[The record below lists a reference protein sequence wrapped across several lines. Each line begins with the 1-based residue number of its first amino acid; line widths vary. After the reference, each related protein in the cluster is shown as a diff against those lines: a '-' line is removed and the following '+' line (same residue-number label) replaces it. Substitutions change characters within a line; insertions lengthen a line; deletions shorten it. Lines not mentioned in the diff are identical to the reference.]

1 MCLLSK
7 RGKIMKSIPFVLTL
21 LLLSA
26 LQASAANNIQIDGT
40 GPASIAE
47 LHSDIESFDVTL
59 YSTQPEKNL
68 TLETSLVR
76 SENGNEEVIATQ
88 EFLTGSLPADTGV
101 TKVGFWDVRNPER
114 GAYTLRAKLME
125 QEQVLSEAEY
135 DFVYGSYSAS
145 RLHVD
150 DLVSN
155 SEGISVVLS
164 PNQASLFDIEY
175 MLVNGHDVIYET
187 KTEKASLTSVPETFS
202 ASWGTLL
209 ENNKQYDGRV
219 KVHVYS
225 PDQGFIVSTESFTA
239 RDDAEITDIYEDET
253 GASATVLGRSQVP
266 FEGSLIFSVYKV
278 QDTSGQGSSV
288 FVESVRERVPVLLT
302 DDDETVEVAWKDRL
316 TEGVYRLEIELI
328 GNDGDVIKRRETIIE
343 SDLSPVNENEAGTD
357 TGNETSEE
365 EDGKGIT
372 GSSVIAGTAG
382 LAMVFAFFKNQNKKS
397 KRP

>member
-1 MCLLSK
+1 
-7 RGKIMKSIPFVLTL
+7 MKSILIVLAL

-26 LQASAANNIQIDGT
+26 FQVSAANNTQIEGT
-40 GPASIAE
+40 GPAHIVE
-47 LHSDIESFDVTL
+47 LYSDLESFDVTI

-68 TLETSLVR
+68 TLETSLIR
-76 SENGNEEVIATQ
+76 PGRGSEEVIATQ
-88 EFLTGSLPADTGV
+88 KFLTGSFPANTRV
-101 TKVGFWDVRNPER
+101 TKVGFWDVRNPKR
-114 GAYTLRAKLME
+114 GAYTLRARLME
-125 QEQVLSEAEY
+125 QGQVLSESKYE
-135 DFVYGSYSAS
+135 FVYGSNSAS
-145 RLHVD
+145 RLQVD
-150 DLVSN
+150 DLVPN

-187 KTEKASLTSVPETFS
+187 KTEKVSLTSVPEAFS

-209 ENNKQYDGRV
+209 ENNNEYAGRV

-225 PDQGFIVSTESFTA
+225 PDQGFIVSTERFTV

-266 FEGSLIFSVYKV
+266 FEGSLVFSVYEAKE
-278 QDTSGQGSSV
+278 TSGRDSSM

-302 DDDETVEVAWKDRL
+302 DDDETVEVAWKERL

-328 GNDGDVIKRRETIIE
+328 GNDGDVIERRETIIE
-343 SDLSPVNENEAGTD
+343 SDLSPVNESETVPD

-365 EDGKGIT
+365 DDGNGIT

-382 LAMVFAFFKNQNKKS
+382 IAMVFAFFKNHNKKS